1 LSIEEVH
8 DFTMEKFYMQ
18 ELIVTYSQL
27 F

>member
-1 LSIEEVH
+1 
-8 DFTMEKFYMQ
+8 MEKFYMQ